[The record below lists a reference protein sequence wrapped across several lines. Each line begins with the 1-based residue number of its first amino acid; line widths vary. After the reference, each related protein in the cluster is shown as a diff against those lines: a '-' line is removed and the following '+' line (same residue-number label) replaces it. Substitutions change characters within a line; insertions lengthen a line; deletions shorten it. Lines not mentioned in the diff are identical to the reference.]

1 MAVNCTSIHNSR
13 FGIRHFPV
21 RRTLTTC
28 LVGALGWVGPAETRA
43 QQPPQHDDPAKKDER
58 SKLGERLIRD
68 TATGAV
74 EDVMDELIRLMDRS
88 ARNLDVAFDAGSET
102 QTVQRTIMERLDDA
116 IRAAAA
122 QRRPSR
128 SRSQSADGDKR
139 KRSDKKKSATKSTAM
154 QGKDKRGASDS
165 KEGSQTGAATE
176 ANSPGGDLEQR
187 RRAWGHLPMRE
198 RDEILQGL
206 SDRYLERYRVWIE
219 RYYKALQEAKD

>member
-1 MAVNCTSIHNSR
+1 MNCTSIHNSR

-28 LVGALGWVGPAETRA
+28 LVGALGLIGPAQSNA
-43 QQPPQHDDPAKKDER
+43 QQPPKRDEPAKKDDQ
-58 SKLGERLIRD
+58 SKLGERLVRD
-68 TATGAV
+68 TATGTA

-88 ARNLDVAFDAGSET
+88 ARNLDLAFDAGSET
-102 QTVQRTIMERLDDA
+102 QAVQRTIMARLDDA
-116 IRAAAA
+116 IRVAAA

-139 KRSDKKKSATKSTAM
+139 KSSGKRKSAGKSAAA
-154 QGKDKRGASDS
+154 QGKGARGTSDS
-165 KEGSQTGAATE
+165 KEGSQAGAAAE
-176 ANSPGGDLEQR
+176 ATSPGGNLEQR

-206 SDRYLERYRVWIE
+206 SDRYLERYRIWIE

>member
-1 MAVNCTSIHNSR
+1 M
-13 FGIRHFPV
+13 
-21 RRTLTTC
+21 LTAC
-28 LVGALGWVGPAETRA
+28 LVGALGFVGPAETHA
-43 QQPPQHDDPAKKDER
+43 QQPPKRDDPAKKDER

-68 TATGAV
+68 TATGTV

-102 QTVQRTIMERLDDA
+102 QTLQRTIMERLDDA

-128 SRSQSADGDKR
+128 SKSQSADGDKR
-139 KRSDKKKSATKSTAM
+139 KRSGKRKSATKPAATE
-154 QGKDKRGASDS
+154 GKGERGASDS
-165 KEGSQTGAATE
+165 KEGSQAGAATE
-176 ANSPGGDLEQR
+176 ATSPDGDLEQR

-206 SDRYLERYRVWIE
+206 SDRYLQRYRVWIE

>member
-1 MAVNCTSIHNSR
+1 MNCTSIHNSP
-13 FGIRHFPV
+13 FGIRRLPV
-21 RRTLTTC
+21 RRTLVTC
-28 LVGALGWVGPAETRA
+28 LVGAMGLVGPAETHA
-43 QQPPQHDDPAKKDER
+43 QQPPQRDDPAKKDER

-68 TATGAV
+68 TATSAV

-88 ARNLDVAFDAGSET
+88 ARNLDVAFDAGRET
-102 QTVQRTIMERLDDA
+102 QAVQRTIMERLDDA

-139 KRSDKKKSATKSTAM
+139 KRSGKRKSAAKSAATE
-154 QGKDKRGASDS
+154 GKGERGAADS

-176 ANSPGGDLEQR
+176 ANAPGGDLEQR

-206 SDRYLERYRVWIE
+206 SDRYLQRYRVWIE

>member
-1 MAVNCTSIHNSR
+1 MAVNCTSICNSL
-13 FGIRHFPV
+13 FCIRHFPV
-21 RRTLTTC
+21 RRALVTC
-28 LVGALGWVGPAETRA
+28 LVGALGLVGPAETHA
-43 QQPPQHDDPAKKDER
+43 QQPPKRDDPAKKDER

-102 QTVQRTIMERLDDA
+102 QAVQRTIMERLDDA
-116 IRAAAA
+116 IGAAAA

-139 KRSDKKKSATKSTAM
+139 KRSGKKKSARKSAATE
-154 QGKDKRGASDS
+154 GKGERGAPDS
-165 KEGSQTGAATE
+165 KAGAAAE

>member
-1 MAVNCTSIHNSR
+1 MNGTPIYKSLFC
-13 FGIRHFPV
+13 IRHFPV
-21 RRTLTTC
+21 RRTLVTC
-28 LVGALGWVGPAETRA
+28 LVGALGWVGPAETYAR
-43 QQPPQHDDPAKKDER
+43 QPSQRDDPAKKDER

-139 KRSDKKKSATKSTAM
+139 KRSGKRKSARKSAATE
-154 QGKDKRGASDS
+154 GNGERGASDS